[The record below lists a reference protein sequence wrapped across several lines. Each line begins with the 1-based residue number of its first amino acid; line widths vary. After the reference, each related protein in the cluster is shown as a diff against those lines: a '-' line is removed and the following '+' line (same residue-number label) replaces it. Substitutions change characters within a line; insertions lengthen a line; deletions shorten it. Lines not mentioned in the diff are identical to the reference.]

1 MFVEVSVPGEKK
13 WSSATEHTEDTE
25 KALNWRHVE
34 RSWVCNGVV
43 EVVDSRNRKRL
54 RGRFGGSERERERLG
69 WWVVKWCLICGG
81 TLSTITSDS
90 IG

>member
-1 MFVEVSVPGEKK
+1 MKSPSGFAFLCFGVVLGEKDSFVRGAIFDK
-13 WSSATEHTEDTE
+13 SFAGCWLSD
-25 KALNWRHVE
+25 L
-34 RSWVCNGVV
+34 GVLK
-43 EVVDSRNRKRL
+43 SKRP

-69 WWVVKWCLICGG
+69 WWVVKWRLICGG